1 MRNNNINKS
10 TLARIDKPILII
22 YFLMIIM
29 GWVNIYAAV
38 YNEEHQSIFS
48 FSQQYGKQLIWIFG
62 ALAIGTV
69 IFLLESKLI
78 NIISYPSYLISLGM
92 LILVL
97 VIAQAT
103 KGATSWFAIGPVKI
117 QPAEFAKVATALA
130 LSKYLSG
137 FNIKLQKFRTI
148 IEVALIIGL
157 PAVLILLQN
166 DTGSMLVYV
175 SFSFVLY
182 RKGMS
187 GTFLLFGLL
196 MIVLFILT
204 MIFGSIYVFYGS
216 LIIAYVAFSLLHRQA
231 VGIIMGAVAPLGI
244 FTILFLLDMIIQ
256 LPHASITNMAVVSIL
271 LSSILYIV
279 YAYKHKLAYIYYIMS
294 VAAVAVIFSF
304 SVSFIVNNLLAE
316 HQRTRI
322 NILLGLESDPNGA
335 EYNIIQSKIAIGS
348 GGLYGKGF
356 LNGTQTKYDFVPE
369 QSTDFI
375 FCTVGEEWGFIG
387 TSFIILMYITL
398 ILRLIF
404 LSERQ
409 RSVYSQVYGYS
420 VASILFFHFL
430 INIGMTIGL
439 VPVIGIPLPFFSYGG
454 SSLWG
459 FTILLFIFLRLDA
472 DKDRL
477 IQ

>member
-1 MRNNNINKS
+1 
-10 TLARIDKPILII
+10 
-22 YFLMIIM
+22 M
-29 GWVNIYAAV
+29 GWINIYAAV
-38 YNEEHQSIFS
+38 FNEEHQSIFS
-48 FSQQYGKQLIWIFG
+48 FSQQYGKQLIWIIG
-62 ALAIGTV
+62 ALIIGIT
-69 IFLLESKLI
+69 ILLVESKLI
-78 NIISYPSYLISLGM
+78 NIISYPSYLVSLGM

-97 VIAQAT
+97 VIAQTT
-103 KGATSWFAIGPVKI
+103 KGATSWFAIGPIKI

-130 LSKYLSG
+130 LSKYLSA
-137 FNIKLQKFRTI
+137 FNVKLQRIRTI
-148 IEVALIIGL
+148 IEVALLIGL
-157 PAVLILLQN
+157 PAALILLQN
-166 DTGSMLVYV
+166 DTGSMLVYA

-187 GTFLLFGLL
+187 GTFLLFGLM

-204 MIFGSIYVFYGS
+204 MIFGAIYVFYGS
-216 LIIAYVAFSLLHRQA
+216 LIISFIVFALLNRQL
-231 VGIIMGAVAPLGI
+231 VGIIMAVVIPAGI
-244 FTILFLLDMIIQ
+244 FTILFLLSMIME
-256 LPHASITNMAVVSIL
+256 LPYANITSISALSIT
-271 LSSILYIV
+271 LSAIYYLV
-279 YAYKHKLAYIYYIMS
+279 FAYKHKLAYIYYIMS
-294 VAAVAVIFSF
+294 VAAVAIIFSF
-304 SVSFIVNNLLAE
+304 SVSFIVNDLLAQ

-322 NILLGLESDPNGA
+322 NILLGLESDPGGA

-356 LNGTQTKYDFVPE
+356 LKGTQTKYDFVPE

-387 TSFIILMYITL
+387 SSLIIVLFVSL
-398 ILRLIF
+398 ILRLVF
-404 LSERQ
+404 LAEKQ
-409 RSVYSQVYGYS
+409 RSVFSQVYGYC

-459 FTILLFIFLRLDA
+459 FTILLFIFVRLDA
-472 DKDRL
+472 DRDRL